1 MRAHDFPGPERGEAI
16 PWGVCDLAADTV
28 RVRVGAGH
36 GTSARAVETLRRR
49 WGQTGRRACPEAVR
63 LQVACDGGGCNS
75 SRGRLRKL
83 ELPGWAGELQLRV
96 SASHFPAKTSKW
108 NQIEHHMLCQIL
120 ENRRGRL
127 PVSRE
132 VAVDLIGAVTTKGGS
147 TIQSALDGN
156 SCETAREVT
165 GEQMK
170 SFSIERAEFH
180 GEWNSTSAPRS

>member
-1 MRAHDFPGPERGEAI
+1 
-16 PWGVCDLAADTV
+16 
-28 RVRVGAGH
+28 
-36 GTSARAVETLRRR
+36 
-49 WGQTGRRACPEAVR
+49 
-63 LQVACDGGGCNS
+63 
-75 SRGRLRKL
+75 
-83 ELPGWAGELQLRV
+83 
-96 SASHFPAKTSKW
+96 
-108 NQIEHHMLCQIL
+108 MLCQIL

-170 SFSIERAEFH
+170 SLSIERAEFH